1 MAEVAETG
9 RSWLN
14 WKLNFKKMIYL
25 KNTNDWSIF
34 YSMLNNMKKSSFI
47 GLLALVFFVG
57 FLFVYNKTPYLSN
70 VVATD
75 ESKVDLNL
83 TQYSKDMNTPDTLN
97 AVVVPKSC
105 SPDLSFSLLQSNFK
119 VGEVVD
125 YSLVVS
131 NKGSVKCKNASV
143 SVYYLNEEVFVESFP
158 KANSGNY
165 YWRFG
170 DLAAGESKS
179 VNIRVKYLGA
189 VNTKDVGTEACL
201 NTDKGDVCSN
211 LVIGGQVAP
220 SEQVLPSPVVVDS
233 GKEYGTWVWVAPT
246 DMTEDYKNTVINGAV
261 ANNINTIY
269 ITIDSYLNIFSLP
282 EGPEKEAKKKAY
294 SDALESFVR
303 SANAKGIEVDA
314 EAGWRD
320 WAEPKERY
328 KAYAIVDYIIEYNK
342 TRSAKVRALQ
352 YDVEPYLMSNYE
364 TTKAARLNNF
374 VGLIDET
381 VKKMSGSNL
390 RFSIVIPHFYDDRQK
405 WTPSFTYNGVRD
417 YTFNHLIKIMDT
429 RPGSMIILM
438 SYRNFALGENGTV
451 EISDAEIDLASSV
464 AKNTKVIV
472 AQEVGDVDPGFVTF
486 FGLSKQEYLDQLSL
500 INQTFGNSAG
510 FGGVS
515 VHYIDPFLELE

>member
-1 MAEVAETG
+1 
-9 RSWLN
+9 
-14 WKLNFKKMIYL
+14 MIYL
-25 KNTNDWSIF
+25 KNTIDWSIF
-34 YSMLNNMKKSSFI
+34 YSMVNNVKKSSFI
-47 GLLALVFFVG
+47 GLLVLGFFLG
-57 FLFVYNKTPYLSN
+57 FLFLQNKTPFLSN
-70 VVATD
+70 VISTN
-75 ESKVDLNL
+75 ESRVDLNL
-83 TQYSKDMNTPDTLN
+83 TQHSEDTSAPDALN
-97 AVVVPKSC
+97 AVVVPKVC
-105 SPDLSFSLLQSNFK
+105 SPALSFELLQSNFK

-131 NKGSVKCKNASV
+131 NKGSVKCRNASV
-143 SVYYLNEEVFVESFP
+143 SVYYLNDEIFVESFP

-179 VNIRVKYLGA
+179 VNIRVKYLDT

-211 LVIGGQVAP
+211 LVIGGQVV
-220 SEQVLPSPVVVDS
+220 SEEQVLPNPIVIDS
-233 GKEYGTWVWVAPT
+233 EKEYGTWVWVAPI
-246 DMTEDYKNTVINGAV
+246 DMTEDYKKMVIDGAV
-261 ANNINTIY
+261 ANKINTIY
-269 ITIDSYLNIFSLP
+269 VTIDSYLNIFSLG

-328 KAYAIVDYIIEYNK
+328 KAYAIVDYIVEYNK

-381 VKKMSGSNL
+381 VKKMSGSDL

-451 EISDAEIDLASSV
+451 EISDAEIDLASSFG
-464 AKNTKVIV
+464 KNTKVIV
-472 AQEVGDVDPGFVTF
+472 AQETGDVDPGFVTF
-486 FGLSKQEYLDQLSL
+486 FGLSKQEYLAEISI
-500 INQTFGNSAG
+500 INQTFANSTG
-510 FGGVS
+510 FGGVA
-515 VHYIDPFLELE
+515 VHYIDPFLELK